1 MSGHDH
7 AFDAP
12 AAPAAPHRVPPA
24 GYAAAAV
31 RGSSSPIPHRPAPHP
46 QLSRFECANAA
57 RNCAEYF
64 GEQQA
69 REWLEHRNLA
79 LSEMCLKVTPL
90 LKSLLFESLPLWMSW
105 PLCASVEGP
114 LAASNRGLNFF
125 HGCTLAKLPAR
136 VLQFV
141 LILALFDFQGLTY
154 YLIVYWMFFFRDLP
168 LSAPFEIFGMIF
180 LGSRRPVS
188 SRQNTAS
195 NPITSCPRARTTAS
209 SARATRRRNSKPA
222 GKWPPTS

>member
-1 MSGHDH
+1 MLVRWLGGSLRPGMSGRDH

-31 RGSSSPIPHRPAPHP
+31 RISPPSPHRPAPHP

-141 LILALFDFQGLTY
+141 LILALFDFQVQRHG
-154 YLIVYWMFFFRDLP
+154 
-168 LSAPFEIFGMIF
+168 
-180 LGSRRPVS
+180 PV
-188 SRQNTAS
+188 NVHAVLHCVAVA
-195 NPITSCPRARTTAS
+195 NM
-209 SARATRRRNSKPA
+209 
-222 GKWPPTS
+222 W